1 MVQHPSFQ
9 FDRRRFLGLAAGGV
23 AASAAAAAP
32 FAAFAEDAGEAP
44 LKIATIGA
52 GREGG
57 ALGTLFAKQ
66 GHPVMFSSQHPEQL
80 KELVASAGPTAQ
92 AGTVEQAVGFGDV
105 VLLVVPYTAVEQI
118 GKDYGNA
125 LAAKQLVIDVSNPIA
140 RRDGEAIVSRVAEQ
154 GGAGLATAKM
164 LPGAHLVRGFNAIN
178 YARLAAGRASTGRAG
193 RRADRRR
200 RLQRRRAG
208 DAAHQGNR
216 LRAGARRRAGDGQV
230 SSAGN
235 AARRRAYPGRDPAD
249 RRDPPVSGA
258 RRRGGELTRATPE
271 SGPPPLMPG
280 CWWDGATRR
289 NKGALQAFF
298 QASPK
303 IACLAPSFS
312 KQSFGGFVGF
322 QGVTRLPN
330 VL

>member
-1 MVQHPSFQ
+1 MVKHPSFE
-9 FDRRRFLGLAAGGV
+9 FDRRKFLGLAASGV

-32 FAAFAEDAGEAP
+32 FAAFAQATGGAS
-44 LKIATIGA
+44 LRIATIGA

-66 GHPVMFSSQHPEQL
+66 GHAVMFSSQHPEQL

-178 YARLAAGRASTGRAG
+178 YARLAADAHRPGEPVGVPI
-193 RRADRRR
+193 
-200 RLQRRRAG
+200 AG
-208 DAAHQGNR
+208 DDPSAIALATR
-216 LRAGARRRAGDGQV
+216 LIKEIGFEPVLVGGLAMGKYLV
-230 SSAGN
+230 
-235 AARRRAYPGRDPAD
+235 PGTPL
-249 RRDPPVSGA
+249 
-258 RRRGGELTRATPE
+258 GGEHTPIEIRQILAT
-271 SGPPPLMPG
+271 L
-280 CWWDGATRR
+280 
-289 NKGALQAFF
+289 K
-298 QASPK
+298 
-303 IACLAPSFS
+303 
-312 KQSFGGFVGF
+312 
-322 QGVTRLPN
+322 
-330 VL
+330 

>member
-1 MVQHPSFQ
+1 MTSVICRACSRNVSGQTVKGALIMVQHSSFQ

-80 KELVASAGPTAQ
+80 KDLVASAGPTAQ

-118 GKDYGNA
+118 GKDYGQA
-125 LAAKQLVIDVSNPIA
+125 LAAKQLVFDVSNPIA

-154 GGAGLATAKM
+154 GGAGLATQH
-164 LPGAHLVRGFNAIN
+164 LLRGAHIVRAFNAIGS
-178 YARLAAGRASTGRAG
+178 AKVDELG
-193 RRADRRR
+193 
-200 RLQRRRAG
+200 QRKG
-208 DAAHQGNR
+208 EVG
-216 LRAGARRRAGDGQV
+216 V
-230 SSAGN
+230 PIAGN
-235 AARRRAYPGRDPAD
+235 DPNAI
-249 RRDPPVSGA
+249 
-258 RRRGGELTRATPE
+258 
-271 SGPPPLMPG
+271 
-280 CWWDGATRR
+280 
-289 NKGALQAFF
+289 AL
-298 QASPK
+298 
-303 IACLAPSFS
+303 
-312 KQSFGGFVGF
+312 
-322 QGVTRLPN
+322 
-330 VL
+330 